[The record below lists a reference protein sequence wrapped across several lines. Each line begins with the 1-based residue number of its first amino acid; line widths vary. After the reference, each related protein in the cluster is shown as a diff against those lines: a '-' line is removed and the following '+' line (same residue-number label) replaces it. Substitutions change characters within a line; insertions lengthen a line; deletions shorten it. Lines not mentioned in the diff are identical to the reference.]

1 MDKLYKGNPFQRFEL
16 NNGRIEEFEEE
27 RGIYTISQKIGANCM
42 SLVDNEIV
50 KAVVEAARE
59 EGITDLI
66 LMDKD
71 FVLRALKNE
80 LDRWYKENE
89 NGNCE
94 EV

>member
-16 NNGRIEEFEEE
+16 NNGRIEEFEPE
-27 RGIYTISQKIGANCM
+27 RGIYKLHAKLGFSCM
-42 SLVDNEIV
+42 SIVDNEIV
-50 KAVVEAARE
+50 KAVIETARE

-80 LDRWYKENE
+80 LERYYKE
-89 NGNCE
+89 GCYA
-94 EV
+94 

>member
-1 MDKLYKGNPFQRFEL
+1 MDKLYKGYPFQRFEL
-16 NNGRIEEFEEE
+16 NNGCIEKFDQE
-27 RGIYTISQKIGANCM
+27 RGIYKLHEKIGVSCM
-42 SLVDNEIV
+42 SLVNNDIV

-80 LDRWYKENE
+80 LERYHKENN
-89 NGNCE
+89 NGNC
-94 EV
+94 

>member
-16 NNGRIEEFEEE
+16 NNGCIEDLDQE
-27 RGIYTISQKIGANCM
+27 RGIYKLHEKIGVNCM

-50 KAVVEAARE
+50 KAVAKAARE

-71 FVLRALKNE
+71 FVLRAIKNE
-80 LDRWYKENE
+80 LERYYKENNHE
-89 NGNCE
+89 
-94 EV
+94 

>member
-1 MDKLYKGNPFQRFEL
+1 MDKLYKGNPFQRFEF
-16 NNGRIEEFEEE
+16 NNGRIEEFDQE
-27 RGIYTISQKIGANCM
+27 RGIYKLNEKIAANCM

-50 KAVVEAARE
+50 KAAVKAARE

-80 LDRWYKENE
+80 LERYYKENE
-89 NGNCE
+89 K
-94 EV
+94 

>member
-1 MDKLYKGNPFQRFEL
+1 MDKLYKGNPFQRFKL
-16 NNGRIEEFEEE
+16 NNGCIEGLDQE
-27 RGIYTISQKIGANCM
+27 REIYKLHEKIAANCV

-50 KAVVEAARE
+50 KAVVKAARE

-80 LDRWYKENE
+80 LERYYKENE
-89 NGNCE
+89 K
-94 EV
+94 